1 MKGRIYFIVKIL
13 LCFMVIFTVGKVIFM
28 TYNHTVDN
36 FSIGDVLEVLLHGF
50 TMDLSTSGYLLIVPW
65 LCCLLSFW
73 IPRFAFRKV
82 LRPYCIVVAAIL
94 ALVIG
99 ADVVL
104 YEHWKFKINFAIF
117 SYMASP
123 QNAANSVSIAFIVIC
138 VALAVALISALAA
151 TLIKLTPRLLNDVY
165 NRLNASLL
173 WLLAGGVI
181 FLMIRGGIGA
191 SVMNV
196 GKAYYSQRLFLNHAA
211 VNPAFSL
218 VSSANFS
225 SCFADEFHLIDD
237 AKCDS
242 IFQGL
247 YPGNLNDITDTLL
260 CNQRPQVLIVTME
273 SFGASFVENLGGEKN
288 VAVNIERLI
297 PEGIFWTNY
306 YSNSFRTDRG
316 TVSLNGG
323 YISYPTASLMR
334 LPDKLQYLPGI
345 ANSLKE
351 AGYSTHYIYGG
362 DIEVMGKSRYLS
374 SAGYDHLISSNDFSK
389 KDVVSSKWGVNDSI
403 TAERAYR
410 LIAEGKLGK
419 QWLLNLQTINSH
431 EPFEVPYHRLD
442 DKVLNAF
449 AYTDE
454 CVGRL
459 IRRLKKLPV
468 WDNLLI
474 ILVPDHGYL
483 YNITYEDMRFFHSPM
498 LWLGGAIKEPRS
510 IDVIMNQSDLCAT
523 LLAQMGLSHAGYE
536 WSRNVLSAN
545 YTYPFAYCSW
555 PSGIVFVDSTG
566 HSVYDITSH
575 LPIAESPAPCAQRI
589 DRAKAILQKSYYK
602 LDKLH

>member
-138 VALAVALISALAA
+138 VALAVALISALAV
-151 TLIKLTPRLLNDVY
+151 TLIKLTPRVLSDVY

-218 VSSANFS
+218 V
-225 SCFADEFHLIDD
+225 
-237 AKCDS
+237 
-242 IFQGL
+242 
-247 YPGNLNDITDTLL
+247 
-260 CNQRPQVLIVTME
+260 
-273 SFGASFVENLGGEKN
+273 
-288 VAVNIERLI
+288 
-297 PEGIFWTNY
+297 
-306 YSNSFRTDRG
+306 
-316 TVSLNGG
+316 
-323 YISYPTASLMR
+323 
-334 LPDKLQYLPGI
+334 
-345 ANSLKE
+345 
-351 AGYSTHYIYGG
+351 
-362 DIEVMGKSRYLS
+362 
-374 SAGYDHLISSNDFSK
+374 
-389 KDVVSSKWGVNDSI
+389 
-403 TAERAYR
+403 
-410 LIAEGKLGK
+410 
-419 QWLLNLQTINSH
+419 
-431 EPFEVPYHRLD
+431 
-442 DKVLNAF
+442 
-449 AYTDE
+449 
-454 CVGRL
+454 
-459 IRRLKKLPV
+459 
-468 WDNLLI
+468 
-474 ILVPDHGYL
+474 
-483 YNITYEDMRFFHSPM
+483 
-498 LWLGGAIKEPRS
+498 
-510 IDVIMNQSDLCAT
+510 
-523 LLAQMGLSHAGYE
+523 
-536 WSRNVLSAN
+536 
-545 YTYPFAYCSW
+545 
-555 PSGIVFVDSTG
+555 
-566 HSVYDITSH
+566 
-575 LPIAESPAPCAQRI
+575 
-589 DRAKAILQKSYYK
+589 
-602 LDKLH
+602 